1 MKIAYLLTSRLIG
14 ITLLGLVITTLLAI
28 WMFSEMWNLVT
39 SFDQSLLSQFKLC
52 LLLIFMVGY
61 PILYFLFAKMYAV
74 KTTIWYLIQHKKAML
89 IDVAVQHILEVIQG
103 NPELNQAVRENQLQS
118 KLNILANQYHK
129 KINTLQWPVRMLIKF
144 ILHRLPLV
152 NIISEAMAQAQPGD
166 GNILTL
172 QKLLVVQFN
181 KVTNLLFSRPKLSK
195 LYVIILGQ
203 LAFFV
208 VLKWYLLYFCA

>member
-1 MKIAYLLTSRLIG
+1 
-14 ITLLGLVITTLLAI
+14 
-28 WMFSEMWNLVT
+28 
-39 SFDQSLLSQFKLC
+39 
-52 LLLIFMVGY
+52 
-61 PILYFLFAKMYAV
+61 
-74 KTTIWYLIQHKKAML
+74 
-89 IDVAVQHILEVIQG
+89 
-103 NPELNQAVRENQLQS
+103 
-118 KLNILANQYHK
+118 
-129 KINTLQWPVRMLIKF
+129 LQWPVRMLIKF